1 MISITKKG
9 KQGAEEIAAL
19 MVNLRNNPPKS
30 LGGIAVASLDDFE
43 QAKSVAADGT
53 TTPLDFPKVKC
64 FVFYTCRW

>member
-1 MISITKKG
+1 
-9 KQGAEEIAAL
+9 

-53 TTPLDFPKVKC
+53 ATPLDFPKRMFCVLH
-64 FVFYTCRW
+64 